1 MVRFVRIIGSA
12 SIFKTA
18 GISNSVNAV
27 GAVHDHR
34 RPYRNQSVRTARIH
48 RSGRVGAL
56 VRAGCAVRV
65 SAGAGREAGIADAD
79 YEEAGALVVP
89 DRGSVFSDTDVIV
102 QVRGGGA
109 NPDSGMADVELLRE
123 GQVLIGFLEPLSAA
137 AEIRALAERRAT
149 ACAMELIPRTSRA
162 QSMDALSSQANIGGY
177 KAALMAAEYL
187 PKLFP
192 MMMTA
197 AGTITPAHVFVVGVG
212 VAGLQAISTCK
223 RLGAVIQAYDVRPA
237 VKEQV
242 QSVGARFVELELDTA
257 ESEGSGGYAQAMD
270 EQFYAK
276 QREMM
281 ARVVSENDVVIT
293 TAAVP
298 GKPAPVL
305 VTEDMVKSMNPG
317 SVVIDLAAER
327 GGNCEITE
335 PGKTVVKH
343 GVTLVGELNLPFDR
357 AFSCEPD
364 VLQQHRELPE
374 ADDQRRRAGRDRGR
388 RYRAGRDRYPRR
400 RDRQRNGSFRT

>member
-1 MVRFVRIIGSA
+1 MTIGVPPGTSPGERRV
-12 SIFKTA
+12 SIVPA
-18 GISNSVNAV
+18 G
-27 GAVHDHR
+27 
-34 RPYRNQSVRTARIH
+34 
-48 RSGRVGAL
+48 VGAL

-89 DRGSVFSDTDVIV
+89 DRGSVFSEADAIV

-137 AEIRALAERRAT
+137 AEIRALADRRAT

-343 GVTLVGELNLPFDR
+343 GVTLVGELNLPSTVPFHASQMYSNNIVNFLKLMINDGALDATVDDDIVQGATVTR
-357 AFSCEPD
+357 DGEIVNELVRS
-364 VLQQHRELPE
+364 VL
-374 ADDQRRRAGRDRGR
+374 DGTG
-388 RYRAGRDRYPRR
+388 
-400 RDRQRNGSFRT
+400 

>member
-1 MVRFVRIIGSA
+1 MTIGVPTETSPGERRVSIVPAGA
-12 SIFKTA
+12 S
-18 GISNSVNAV
+18 
-27 GAVHDHR
+27 
-34 RPYRNQSVRTARIH
+34 
-48 RSGRVGAL
+48 AL
-56 VRAGCAVRV
+56 VKTGCAVHV
-65 SAGAGREAGIADAD
+65 AAGAGREAGISDAD
-79 YEEAGALVVP
+79 YEAAGARVVP
-89 DRGSVFSDTDVIV
+89 ERASVFAEADVIA

-109 NPDSGMADVELLRE
+109 NPDSGMADIGQLRE
-123 GQVLIGFLEPLSAA
+123 GQLLVGFLEPLSAP
-137 AEIRALAERRAT
+137 AEIRALADRRAT
-149 ACAMELIPRTSRA
+149 ACAMEFIPRTSRA

-177 KAALMAAEYL
+177 KAALIAAEYL
-187 PKLFP
+187 PRLFP

-212 VAGLQAISTCK
+212 VAGLQAIATCK

-257 ESEGSGGYAQAMD
+257 DSEGSGGYAQAMD

-281 ARVVSENDVVIT
+281 ARVVAENDVVIT

-305 VTEDMVKSMNPG
+305 VTEDMVRSMRPG

-335 PGKTVVKH
+335 PGRTVVKH
-343 GVTLVGELNLPFDR
+343 GVTLVGEVNLPSTVPFHASQMYSNNIVNFLKLMIADG
-357 AFSCEPD
+357 ALDAD
-364 VLQQHRELPE
+364 VE
-374 ADDQRRRAGRDRGR
+374 DDIVQGATVTRGGEIVNEMVG
-388 RYRAGRDRYPRR
+388 ALLSDA
-400 RDRQRNGSFRT
+400 S

>member
-1 MVRFVRIIGSA
+1 MTIGVPTETSPGERRV
-12 SIFKTA
+12 SIVPA
-18 GISNSVNAV
+18 GVSN
-27 GAVHDHR
+27 
-34 RPYRNQSVRTARIH
+34 
-48 RSGRVGAL
+48 L
-56 VRAGCAVRV
+56 VKAGCAVRV
-65 SAGAGREAGIADAD
+65 SAGAGREAGISDAE
-79 YEEAGALVVP
+79 YEEAGATVVQE
-89 DRGSVFSDTDVIV
+89 RGSVFDESDVIV

-109 NPDSGMADVELLRE
+109 NPDSGMADVERLRE
-123 GQVLIGFLEPLSAA
+123 GQVLISFLEPLSAP
-137 AEIRALAERRAT
+137 AEIKALSNRRVT
-149 ACAMELIPRTSRA
+149 ACAMEFIPRTSRA

-177 KAALMAAEYL
+177 KAALVAAEYL
-187 PKLFP
+187 PRLFP

-197 AGTITPAHVFVVGVG
+197 AGTITPAHIFVVGVG
-212 VAGLQAISTCK
+212 VAGLQAIATCK

-257 ESEGSGGYAQAMD
+257 DSEGSGGYAQAMD

-305 VTEDMVKSMNPG
+305 VTEDMIKSMRPG

-335 PGKTVVKH
+335 PGRTVVKH
-343 GVTLVGELNLPFDR
+343 GVTLVGEVNLPSTVPFHASQMYSNNIVNFLKLMINDGTL
-357 AFSCEPD
+357 D
-364 VLQQHRELPE
+364 VGIDDDIVQGATVTRDGEIVNEQVSALLTE
-374 ADDQRRRAGRDRGR
+374 AG
-388 RYRAGRDRYPRR
+388 
-400 RDRQRNGSFRT
+400 

>member
-1 MVRFVRIIGSA
+1 MTIGVPTETSPGERRVSIVPAGA
-12 SIFKTA
+12 S
-18 GISNSVNAV
+18 
-27 GAVHDHR
+27 
-34 RPYRNQSVRTARIH
+34 
-48 RSGRVGAL
+48 AL
-56 VRAGCAVRV
+56 VKTGCAVHV
-65 SAGAGREAGIADAD
+65 AADAGREAGISDAD
-79 YEEAGALVVP
+79 YEAAGARVVP
-89 DRGSVFSDTDVIV
+89 ERASVFAEADVIA

-109 NPDSGMADVELLRE
+109 NPDSGMADIGQLRE
-123 GQVLIGFLEPLSAA
+123 GQLLVGFLEPLSAP
-137 AEIRALAERRAT
+137 AEIKALAERRVT
-149 ACAMELIPRTSRA
+149 ACAMEFIPRTSRA

-187 PKLFP
+187 PRLFP

-212 VAGLQAISTCK
+212 VAGLQAIATCK

-257 ESEGSGGYAQAMD
+257 DSEGSGGYAQAMD

-281 ARVVSENDVVIT
+281 ARVVAENDVVIT

-305 VTEDMVKSMNPG
+305 VTEDMVRSMRPG

-327 GGNCEITE
+327 GGNCEATE
-335 PGKTVVKH
+335 PGRTVVKH
-343 GVTLVGELNLPFDR
+343 GVTLVGEVNLPSTVPFHASQMYSNNIVNFLKLMIDDG
-357 AFSCEPD
+357 ALDTD
-364 VLQQHRELPE
+364 V
-374 ADDQRRRAGRDRGR
+374 DDDIVQGATVTRGGEIVNEMVG
-388 RYRAGRDRYPRR
+388 ALLD
-400 RDRQRNGSFRT
+400 GSG

>member
-1 MVRFVRIIGSA
+1 MTIGVPTETCPGERRV
-12 SIFKTA
+12 SIVPA
-18 GISNSVNAV
+18 GVA
-27 GAVHDHR
+27 
-34 RPYRNQSVRTARIH
+34 
-48 RSGRVGAL
+48 AL

-65 SAGAGREAGIADAD
+65 SAGAGREAGFADAA
-79 YEEAGALVVP
+79 YEEAGALVVTE
-89 DRGSVFSDTDVIV
+89 RESVLEAADVV
-102 QVRGGGA
+102 ALVRGGGA
-109 NPDSGMADVELLRE
+109 NPDSGMADVERMRE

-137 AEIRALAERRAT
+137 AEIRALSDRRAT

-177 KAALMAAEYL
+177 KAALIAAEYL

-212 VAGLQAISTCK
+212 VAGLQAIATCK

-305 VTEDMVKSMNPG
+305 VTEDMIRSMRPG

-343 GVTLVGELNLPFDR
+343 GVTLVGELNLPSTVPYHASQMYSNNIVNFLKLMINDG
-357 AFSCEPD
+357 ALD
-364 VLQQHRELPE
+364 ANV
-374 ADDQRRRAGRDRGR
+374 DDDIVRG
-388 RYRAGRDRYPRR
+388 ATVT
-400 RDRQRNGSFRT
+400 RNGEIVNELVRSVLDGTG

>member
-1 MVRFVRIIGSA
+1 MTIGVPNETCPGERRV
-12 SIFKTA
+12 SIVPA
-18 GISNSVNAV
+18 G
-27 GAVHDHR
+27 
-34 RPYRNQSVRTARIH
+34 
-48 RSGRVGAL
+48 VGAL

-79 YEEAGALVVP
+79 YEAAGALLVP
-89 DRGSVFSDTDVIV
+89 ERESVFAEADVIV

-123 GQVLIGFLEPLSAA
+123 GQVLTGFLEPLSAA
-137 AEIRALAERRAT
+137 AEIRALADRRAT

-212 VAGLQAISTCK
+212 VAGLQAIATCK

-305 VTEDMVKSMNPG
+305 VTEDMIKSMKPG

-343 GVTLVGELNLPFDR
+343 GVTLVGELNLPSTVPFHASQMYSNNIVNFLKLMINDGALDANVDDDIVQGATVTR
-357 AFSCEPD
+357 DGEIVNEVVRS
-364 VLQQHRELPE
+364 VL
-374 ADDQRRRAGRDRGR
+374 DGTG
-388 RYRAGRDRYPRR
+388 
-400 RDRQRNGSFRT
+400 

>member
-1 MVRFVRIIGSA
+1 MTIGVPTETSPGERRV
-12 SIFKTA
+12 SIVPA
-18 GISNSVNAV
+18 GVS
-27 GAVHDHR
+27 
-34 RPYRNQSVRTARIH
+34 
-48 RSGRVGAL
+48 AL

-137 AEIRALAERRAT
+137 AEIRALAERRTT

-343 GVTLVGELNLPFDR
+343 GVTLVGELNLPSTVPFHASQMYSNNIVNFLKLMINDGALDATVDDDIVQGATVTR
-357 AFSCEPD
+357 DGEIVNEMVRS
-364 VLQQHRELPE
+364 VL
-374 ADDQRRRAGRDRGR
+374 DGTG
-388 RYRAGRDRYPRR
+388 
-400 RDRQRNGSFRT
+400 

>member
-1 MVRFVRIIGSA
+1 MTIGVPTETSPGERRV
-12 SIFKTA
+12 SIVPA
-18 GISNSVNAV
+18 G
-27 GAVHDHR
+27 
-34 RPYRNQSVRTARIH
+34 
-48 RSGRVGAL
+48 VGAL

-89 DRGSVFSDTDVIV
+89 DRGSVFSEADAIV

-109 NPDSGMADVELLRE
+109 NPDSGMADVELLRG
-123 GQVLIGFLEPLSAA
+123 GQVLIGFLEPLSAS
-137 AEIRALAERRAT
+137 AEIQALADRRAT

-343 GVTLVGELNLPFDR
+343 GVTLVGELNLPSTVPFHASQMYSNNIVNFLKLMINDGALDATVDDDIVQGATVTR
-357 AFSCEPD
+357 DGEIVNELVRS
-364 VLQQHRELPE
+364 VL
-374 ADDQRRRAGRDRGR
+374 DGTG
-388 RYRAGRDRYPRR
+388 
-400 RDRQRNGSFRT
+400 

>member
-1 MVRFVRIIGSA
+1 MTIGVPAENSPGERRV
-12 SIFKTA
+12 SIVPA
-18 GISNSVNAV
+18 GVA
-27 GAVHDHR
+27 
-34 RPYRNQSVRTARIH
+34 
-48 RSGRVGAL
+48 AL
-56 VRAGCAVRV
+56 VKAGCAVQV
-65 SAGAGREAGIADAD
+65 SAGAGREAGISDGA
-79 YEEAGALVVP
+79 YEEAGARIVA
-89 DRGSVFSDTDVIV
+89 DRDAIFAEADAIV

-109 NPDSGMADVELLRE
+109 NPESGAADVERIRE
-123 GQVLIGFLEPLSAA
+123 GQLLVGFLEPLSAP
-137 AEIRALAERRAT
+137 AEIKALSDRRAT
-149 ACAMELIPRTSRA
+149 ACAMEFIPRTSRA

-212 VAGLQAISTCK
+212 VAGLQAIATCK

-257 ESEGSGGYAQAMD
+257 DSEGSGGYAQAMD

-281 ARVVSENDVVIT
+281 ARVVAENDVVIT

-305 VTEDMVKSMNPG
+305 VTEDMVKSMRPG

-343 GVTLVGELNLPFDR
+343 GVTLVGEMNIPSSVPYHASQMYSNNIVNFLKLMINDGDLDTG
-357 AFSCEPD
+357 
-364 VLQQHRELPE
+364 V
-374 ADDQRRRAGRDRGR
+374 DDDIVQGATVT
-388 RYRAGRDRYPRR
+388 
-400 RDRQRNGSFRT
+400 RNGEIVNEQVSALLAGSA

>member
-1 MVRFVRIIGSA
+1 MTIGVPTETSPGERRV
-12 SIFKTA
+12 SIVPA
-18 GISNSVNAV
+18 GA
-27 GAVHDHR
+27 A
-34 RPYRNQSVRTARIH
+34 
-48 RSGRVGAL
+48 AL
-56 VRAGCAVRV
+56 VKAGCAVQV
-65 SAGAGREAGIADAD
+65 AAGAGREAGISDAD
-79 YEEAGALVVP
+79 YEEAGATVVQE
-89 DRGSVFSDTDVIV
+89 RGSVFDEADVIV

-109 NPDSGMADVELLRE
+109 NPDSGMADVERLRE
-123 GQVLIGFLEPLSAA
+123 GQVLIGFLEPLSAP
-137 AEIRALAERRAT
+137 AEIKALSNRRTT
-149 ACAMELIPRTSRA
+149 ACAMEFIPRTSRA

-177 KAALMAAEYL
+177 KAALVAAEYL
-187 PKLFP
+187 PRLFP

-212 VAGLQAISTCK
+212 VAGLQAIATCK

-257 ESEGSGGYAQAMD
+257 DSEGSGGYAQAMD

-305 VTEDMVKSMNPG
+305 VTEDMIKSMRPG

-335 PGKTVVKH
+335 PGRTVVKH
-343 GVTLVGELNLPFDR
+343 GVTLVGEVNLPSTVPFHASQMYSNNIVNFLKLMINDG
-357 AFSCEPD
+357 ALD
-364 VLQQHRELPE
+364 VGIDDDIVQGATVTRDGEIVNEQVSALLSE
-374 ADDQRRRAGRDRGR
+374 AG
-388 RYRAGRDRYPRR
+388 
-400 RDRQRNGSFRT
+400 

>member
-1 MVRFVRIIGSA
+1 MTIGVPTETSPGERRV
-12 SIFKTA
+12 SIVPA
-18 GISNSVNAV
+18 G
-27 GAVHDHR
+27 
-34 RPYRNQSVRTARIH
+34 
-48 RSGRVGAL
+48 VGAL

-89 DRGSVFSDTDVIV
+89 DRGSVFSEADAIV

-137 AEIRALAERRAT
+137 AEIRALADRRAT
-149 ACAMELIPRTSRA
+149 ACSMELNPRTSRA

-343 GVTLVGELNLPFDR
+343 GVTLVGELNLPSTVPFHASQMYSNNIVNFLKLMINDGALDATVDDDIVQGATVTR
-357 AFSCEPD
+357 DGEIVNELVRS
-364 VLQQHRELPE
+364 VL
-374 ADDQRRRAGRDRGR
+374 DGTG
-388 RYRAGRDRYPRR
+388 
-400 RDRQRNGSFRT
+400 

>member
-1 MVRFVRIIGSA
+1 MTIGVPTETSPGERRV
-12 SIFKTA
+12 SIVPV
-18 GISNSVNAV
+18 GVSN
-27 GAVHDHR
+27 
-34 RPYRNQSVRTARIH
+34 
-48 RSGRVGAL
+48 L
-56 VRAGCAVRV
+56 VKAGCAVRV
-65 SAGAGREAGIADAD
+65 AAGAGREAGISDAD
-79 YEEAGALVVP
+79 YEEAGATVVQE
-89 DRGSVFSDTDVIV
+89 RGSVFDESDVIV

-109 NPDSGMADVELLRE
+109 NPDSGMADVERLRE
-123 GQVLIGFLEPLSAA
+123 GQALIGFLEPLSAP
-137 AEIRALAERRAT
+137 AEIKALSNRRVT
-149 ACAMELIPRTSRA
+149 ACAMEFIPRTSRA

-177 KAALMAAEYL
+177 KAALVAAEYL
-187 PKLFP
+187 PRLFP

-212 VAGLQAISTCK
+212 VAGLQAIATCK

-257 ESEGSGGYAQAMD
+257 DSEGSGGYAQAMD

-305 VTEDMVKSMNPG
+305 VTEDMIKSMRPG

-335 PGKTVVKH
+335 PGRTVVKH
-343 GVTLVGELNLPFDR
+343 GVTLVGEVNLPSTVPFHASQMYSNNIVNFLKLMINDG
-357 AFSCEPD
+357 ALD
-364 VLQQHRELPE
+364 VGIDDDIVQGATVTRDGEIVNEQVSALLSE
-374 ADDQRRRAGRDRGR
+374 AR
-388 RYRAGRDRYPRR
+388 
-400 RDRQRNGSFRT
+400 

>member
-1 MVRFVRIIGSA
+1 MTIGVPTETCPGERRV
-12 SIFKTA
+12 SIVPA
-18 GISNSVNAV
+18 GVV
-27 GAVHDHR
+27 
-34 RPYRNQSVRTARIH
+34 
-48 RSGRVGAL
+48 AL
-56 VRAGCAVRV
+56 VRAGCAVQV
-65 SAGAGREAGIADAD
+65 STGAGREAGIADAS
-79 YEEAGALVVP
+79 YEEAGATVVP
-89 DRGSVFSDTDVIV
+89 ERQSVFAEADVIV

-123 GQVLIGFLEPLSAA
+123 GQVLIGFLEPLSAD
-137 AEIRALAERRAT
+137 AEIRALADRRAT

-212 VAGLQAISTCK
+212 VAGLQAIATCK

-305 VTEDMVKSMNPG
+305 VTEDMVKLMNPG

-327 GGNCEITE
+327 GETARSRN
-335 PGKTVVKH
+335 
-343 GVTLVGELNLPFDR
+343 R
-357 AFSCEPD
+357 ARPSSST
-364 VLQQHRELPE
+364 
-374 ADDQRRRAGRDRGR
+374 A
-388 RYRAGRDRYPRR
+388 
-400 RDRQRNGSFRT
+400 

>member
-1 MVRFVRIIGSA
+1 MTIGVPNETCPGERRV
-12 SIFKTA
+12 SIVPA
-18 GISNSVNAV
+18 G
-27 GAVHDHR
+27 
-34 RPYRNQSVRTARIH
+34 
-48 RSGRVGAL
+48 VGAL

-65 SAGAGREAGIADAD
+65 SAGAGREAGIADAS
-79 YEEAGALVVP
+79 YEEAGAVVVP
-89 DRGSVFSDTDVIV
+89 ERGSLFAEADVIV

-137 AEIRALAERRAT
+137 AEIRSLADRRAIS
-149 ACAMELIPRTSRA
+149 CAMELIPRTSRA

-187 PKLFP
+187 PRLFP

-212 VAGLQAISTCK
+212 VAGLQAIATCK

-305 VTEDMVKSMNPG
+305 VTEDMIKSMNPG

-343 GVTLVGELNLPFDR
+343 GVTLVGELNLPSTVPFHASQMYSNNIVNFLKLMINDGALDATVDDDIVQGATVTR
-357 AFSCEPD
+357 DGEIVNELVRS
-364 VLQQHRELPE
+364 VL
-374 ADDQRRRAGRDRGR
+374 DGTG
-388 RYRAGRDRYPRR
+388 
-400 RDRQRNGSFRT
+400 

>member
-1 MVRFVRIIGSA
+1 MTIGVPTETSPGERRV
-12 SIFKTA
+12 SIVPA
-18 GISNSVNAV
+18 GVA
-27 GAVHDHR
+27 
-34 RPYRNQSVRTARIH
+34 
-48 RSGRVGAL
+48 AL
-56 VRAGCAVRV
+56 VKAGCAVRV
-65 SAGAGREAGIADAD
+65 AAGAGREAGIPDAD
-79 YEEAGALVVP
+79 YEAAGAAVLQE
-89 DRGSVFSDTDVIV
+89 RGSVFDGSDAIA

-109 NPDSGMADVELLRE
+109 NPDSGMEDVARLSGEQLL
-123 GQVLIGFLEPLSAA
+123 VGFLEPLSAP
-137 AEIRALAERRAT
+137 AEIKAMADRRAT
-149 ACAMELIPRTSRA
+149 ACAMEFIPRTSRA

-177 KAALMAAEYL
+177 KAALMAAEFL

-212 VAGLQAISTCK
+212 VAGLQAIATCR

-257 ESEGSGGYAQAMD
+257 DSEGSGGYAQAMD

-305 VTEDMVKSMNPG
+305 VTEDMVRSMRPG

-335 PGKTVVKH
+335 PGRTVVKH
-343 GVTLVGELNLPFDR
+343 GVTLVGEVNLPSTVPFHASQMYSNNIVNFLKLMINDGALDAGIDDDIVQGATVARGGEIVNEQVR
-357 AFSCEPD
+357 ALLTDTP
-364 VLQQHRELPE
+364 
-374 ADDQRRRAGRDRGR
+374 
-388 RYRAGRDRYPRR
+388 
-400 RDRQRNGSFRT
+400 

>member
-1 MVRFVRIIGSA
+1 MTIGVPTETCPGERRV
-12 SIFKTA
+12 SIVPA
-18 GISNSVNAV
+18 G
-27 GAVHDHR
+27 
-34 RPYRNQSVRTARIH
+34 
-48 RSGRVGAL
+48 VGAL

-65 SAGAGREAGIADAD
+65 SAGAGREAGIEDAS
-79 YEEAGALVVP
+79 YEEAGALLVP
-89 DRGSVFSDTDVIV
+89 ERESLFAEADVIT

-109 NPDSGMADVELLRE
+109 NTDSGMADVELLRE

-137 AEIRALAERRAT
+137 AEIRALADRRAT

-212 VAGLQAISTCK
+212 VAGLQAIATCK

-305 VTEDMVKSMNPG
+305 VTEDMVKLMNPG

-343 GVTLVGELNLPFDR
+343 GVTLVGELNLPSTVPFHASQMYSNNIVNFLKLMINDG
-357 AFSCEPD
+357 ALD
-364 VLQQHRELPE
+364 ANV
-374 ADDQRRRAGRDRGR
+374 DDDIVQGATVT
-388 RYRAGRDRYPRR
+388 
-400 RDRQRNGSFRT
+400 RNGEIVNEMVRSVLDGTG

>member
-1 MVRFVRIIGSA
+1 MTIGVPTETCPGERRV
-12 SIFKTA
+12 SIVPA
-18 GISNSVNAV
+18 G
-27 GAVHDHR
+27 
-34 RPYRNQSVRTARIH
+34 
-48 RSGRVGAL
+48 VGAL
-56 VRAGCAVRV
+56 VRAGCAVQV
-65 SAGAGREAGIADAD
+65 SAGAGREAGIADAS
-79 YEEAGALVVP
+79 YEEAGAAVVP
-89 DRGSVFSDTDVIV
+89 ERQSVFAEADVIV

-123 GQVLIGFLEPLSAA
+123 GQVLIGFLEPLSAD

-212 VAGLQAISTCK
+212 VAGLQAIATCK

-305 VTEDMVKSMNPG
+305 VTEDMVKHMNPG

-343 GVTLVGELNLPFDR
+343 GVTLVGELNLPSTVPFHASQMYSNNIVNFLKLMISDGTLDAAVDDDIVQGATVTR
-357 AFSCEPD
+357 DGEIVNELVRS
-364 VLQQHRELPE
+364 VL
-374 ADDQRRRAGRDRGR
+374 DGTG
-388 RYRAGRDRYPRR
+388 
-400 RDRQRNGSFRT
+400 

>member
-1 MVRFVRIIGSA
+1 MTIGVPNETCPGERRVSMVP
-12 SIFKTA
+12 A
-18 GISNSVNAV
+18 GVA
-27 GAVHDHR
+27 
-34 RPYRNQSVRTARIH
+34 
-48 RSGRVGAL
+48 AL
-56 VRAGCAVRV
+56 ARAGCAVHV
-65 SAGAGREAGIADAD
+65 SAGAGREAGISDAS
-79 YEEAGALVVP
+79 YEEAGALVAP
-89 DRGSVFSDTDVIV
+89 DRESVFEAADVIA

-109 NPDSGMADVELLRE
+109 NPDSGMADVERLRE
-123 GQVLIGFLEPLSAA
+123 GQVLIGFLEPLSAT
-137 AEIRALAERRAT
+137 AEIRALADRHAT

-343 GVTLVGELNLPFDR
+343 GVTLVGELNLPSTVPFHASQMYSNNIVNFLKLMINDGALDATVDDDIVQGATVTR
-357 AFSCEPD
+357 DGEIVNEMVRS
-364 VLQQHRELPE
+364 VL
-374 ADDQRRRAGRDRGR
+374 DGTG
-388 RYRAGRDRYPRR
+388 
-400 RDRQRNGSFRT
+400 

>member
-1 MVRFVRIIGSA
+1 MTIGVPNETCPGERRVSMVP
-12 SIFKTA
+12 A
-18 GISNSVNAV
+18 GVA
-27 GAVHDHR
+27 
-34 RPYRNQSVRTARIH
+34 
-48 RSGRVGAL
+48 AL
-56 VRAGCAVRV
+56 ARAGCAVHV
-65 SAGAGREAGIADAD
+65 SAGAGREAGIADAS
-79 YEEAGALVVP
+79 YEEAGALVAP
-89 DRGSVFSDTDVIV
+89 DRESVFEAADVIA

-137 AEIRALAERRAT
+137 AEIRALADRRAT

-343 GVTLVGELNLPFDR
+343 GVTLVGELNLPSTVPFHASQMYSNNIVNFLKLMINDGALDATVDDDIVQGATVTR
-357 AFSCEPD
+357 DGEIVNEMVRS
-364 VLQQHRELPE
+364 VL
-374 ADDQRRRAGRDRGR
+374 DGTG
-388 RYRAGRDRYPRR
+388 
-400 RDRQRNGSFRT
+400 

>member
-1 MVRFVRIIGSA
+1 MTIGVPTETSPGERRV
-12 SIFKTA
+12 SI
-18 GISNSVNAV
+18 VPV
-27 GAVHDHR
+27 GA
-34 RPYRNQSVRTARIH
+34 A
-48 RSGRVGAL
+48 AL
-56 VRAGCAVRV
+56 VKAGCAVLV
-65 SAGAGREAGIADAD
+65 SAGAGREAGISDAD
-79 YEEAGALVVP
+79 YEEAGATVVQE
-89 DRGSVFSDTDVIV
+89 RGSVFDEADVIV

-109 NPDSGMADVELLRE
+109 NPDSGMADVERLRE
-123 GQVLIGFLEPLSAA
+123 GQVLIGFLEPLSAP
-137 AEIRALAERRAT
+137 AEIKALSNRRAT
-149 ACAMELIPRTSRA
+149 ACAMEFIPRTSRA

-177 KAALMAAEYL
+177 KAALVAAEYL
-187 PKLFP
+187 PRLFP

-212 VAGLQAISTCK
+212 VAGLQAIATCK

-257 ESEGSGGYAQAMD
+257 DSEGSGGYAQAMD

-305 VTEDMVKSMNPG
+305 VTEDMIKSMRSG

-335 PGKTVVKH
+335 PGRTVVKH
-343 GVTLVGELNLPFDR
+343 GVTLVGEVNLPSTVPFHASQMYSNNIVNFLKLMINDG
-357 AFSCEPD
+357 ALD
-364 VLQQHRELPE
+364 VGIDDDIVQGATVTRDGEIVNEQVSALLSE
-374 ADDQRRRAGRDRGR
+374 AG
-388 RYRAGRDRYPRR
+388 
-400 RDRQRNGSFRT
+400 

>member
-1 MVRFVRIIGSA
+1 MTIGVPTETSPGERRV
-12 SIFKTA
+12 SIVPT
-18 GISNSVNAV
+18 GVV
-27 GAVHDHR
+27 
-34 RPYRNQSVRTARIH
+34 
-48 RSGRVGAL
+48 AL
-56 VRAGCAVRV
+56 VRAGCAVHV
-65 SAGAGREAGIADAD
+65 SAGAGREAGFSDAA
-79 YEEAGALVVP
+79 YEEAGATVVQE
-89 DRGSVFSDTDVIV
+89 RGSVFDESDVIV

-109 NPDSGMADVELLRE
+109 NPDSGMADVERLRE
-123 GQVLIGFLEPLSAA
+123 GQVLIGFLEPLSAP
-137 AEIRALAERRAT
+137 AEIKALSNRRAT
-149 ACAMELIPRTSRA
+149 ACAMEFIPRTSRA

-177 KAALMAAEYL
+177 KAALVAAEYL
-187 PKLFP
+187 PRLFP

-212 VAGLQAISTCK
+212 VAGLQAIATCK

-257 ESEGSGGYAQAMD
+257 DSEGSGGYAQAMD

-305 VTEDMVKSMNPG
+305 VTEDMIKSMKPG

-335 PGKTVVKH
+335 PGRTVVKH
-343 GVTLVGELNLPFDR
+343 GVTLVGEVNLPSTVPFHASQMYSNNIVNFLKLMINDG
-357 AFSCEPD
+357 ALD
-364 VLQQHRELPE
+364 VGIDDDIVQGATVTRDGEIVNEQVSALLSE
-374 ADDQRRRAGRDRGR
+374 AG
-388 RYRAGRDRYPRR
+388 
-400 RDRQRNGSFRT
+400 

>member
-1 MVRFVRIIGSA
+1 MTIGVPNETSPGERRV
-12 SIFKTA
+12 SIVPA
-18 GISNSVNAV
+18 GVSN
-27 GAVHDHR
+27 
-34 RPYRNQSVRTARIH
+34 
-48 RSGRVGAL
+48 L
-56 VRAGCAVRV
+56 VKAGCTVRV
-65 SAGAGREAGIADAD
+65 SAGAGREAGISDAD
-79 YEEAGALVVP
+79 FEEAGATVVQE
-89 DRGSVFSDTDVIV
+89 RGSVFDESDVIV

-109 NPDSGMADVELLRE
+109 NPDSGMADVERLRE
-123 GQVLIGFLEPLSAA
+123 EQALIGFLEPLSAP
-137 AEIRALAERRAT
+137 AEIKALSNRRVT
-149 ACAMELIPRTSRA
+149 ACAMEFIPRTSRA

-177 KAALMAAEYL
+177 KAALVAAEYL
-187 PKLFP
+187 PRLFP

-212 VAGLQAISTCK
+212 VAGLQAIATCK

-257 ESEGSGGYAQAMD
+257 DSEGSGGYAQAMD

-305 VTEDMVKSMNPG
+305 VTEDMIKSMRSG

-335 PGKTVVKH
+335 PGMTVVKH
-343 GVTLVGELNLPFDR
+343 GVTLVGEVNLPSTVPFHASQMYSNNIVNFLKLMINDG
-357 AFSCEPD
+357 ALD
-364 VLQQHRELPE
+364 VGI
-374 ADDQRRRAGRDRGR
+374 DDDIVQGATVTRDGEIVNEQVS
-388 RYRAGRDRYPRR
+388 ALLSESG
-400 RDRQRNGSFRT
+400 

>member
-1 MVRFVRIIGSA
+1 MTIGVPIETCPGERRV
-12 SIFKTA
+12 SIVPA
-18 GISNSVNAV
+18 GVA
-27 GAVHDHR
+27 
-34 RPYRNQSVRTARIH
+34 
-48 RSGRVGAL
+48 AL
-56 VRAGCAVRV
+56 VRSGCAVHV
-65 SAGAGREAGIADAD
+65 SAGAGGEAGFTDAS

-89 DRGSVFSDTDVIV
+89 ERASVFAEADVIA

-109 NPDSGMADVELLRE
+109 NPESGMADIEQLRE
-123 GQVLIGFLEPLSAA
+123 GQLLAGFLEPLSAP
-137 AEIRALAERRAT
+137 AEVKALSVRGTT
-149 ACAMELIPRTSRA
+149 ACAMEFIPRTSRA

-212 VAGLQAISTCK
+212 VAGLQAIATCK

-242 QSVGARFVELELDTA
+242 QSVGARFVELELDTSD
-257 ESEGSGGYAQAMD
+257 SEGSGGYAQAMD
-270 EQFYAK
+270 ERFYAK

-305 VTEDMVKSMNPG
+305 VTEDMIKSMKAG

-335 PGKTVVKH
+335 PGRTVVKH
-343 GVTLVGELNLPFDR
+343 GVTLVGELNLPSTVPFHASQMYSNNIVNFLKLMIDDGVLD
-357 AFSCEPD
+357 AD
-364 VLQQHRELPE
+364 V
-374 ADDQRRRAGRDRGR
+374 DDDIVQGATVT
-388 RYRAGRDRYPRR
+388 
-400 RDRQRNGSFRT
+400 RNGEIVNEQVSALLDGTG

>member
-1 MVRFVRIIGSA
+1 MTIGVPTETSPGERRV
-12 SIFKTA
+12 SI
-18 GISNSVNAV
+18 VPV
-27 GAVHDHR
+27 GA
-34 RPYRNQSVRTARIH
+34 A
-48 RSGRVGAL
+48 AL
-56 VRAGCAVRV
+56 VKAGCAVLV
-65 SAGAGREAGIADAD
+65 SAGAGREAGISDAD
-79 YEEAGALVVP
+79 YEEAGATVVQE
-89 DRGSVFSDTDVIV
+89 RGSVFDEADVIV

-109 NPDSGMADVELLRE
+109 NPDSGMADVERLRE
-123 GQVLIGFLEPLSAA
+123 GQVLIGFLEPLSAP
-137 AEIRALAERRAT
+137 AEIKALSNRRAT
-149 ACAMELIPRTSRA
+149 ACAMEFIPRTSRA

-177 KAALMAAEYL
+177 KAALVAAEYL
-187 PKLFP
+187 PRLFP

-212 VAGLQAISTCK
+212 VAGLQAIATCK

-257 ESEGSGGYAQAMD
+257 DSEGSGGYAQAMD

-305 VTEDMVKSMNPG
+305 VTEDMIKSMRPG

-335 PGKTVVKH
+335 PGRTVVKH
-343 GVTLVGELNLPFDR
+343 GVTLVGEVNLPSTVPFHASQMYSNNIVNFLKLMINDG
-357 AFSCEPD
+357 ALD
-364 VLQQHRELPE
+364 VGIDDDIVQGATVTRDGEIVNEQVSALLSE
-374 ADDQRRRAGRDRGR
+374 AG
-388 RYRAGRDRYPRR
+388 
-400 RDRQRNGSFRT
+400 

>member
-1 MVRFVRIIGSA
+1 MTIGVPTETSPGERRV
-12 SIFKTA
+12 SIVPA
-18 GISNSVNAV
+18 G
-27 GAVHDHR
+27 
-34 RPYRNQSVRTARIH
+34 
-48 RSGRVGAL
+48 VGAL

-89 DRGSVFSDTDVIV
+89 DRGSVFSEADAIV

-137 AEIRALAERRAT
+137 AEIRALADRRAT
-149 ACAMELIPRTSRA
+149 ACAKELIPRTSRA

-343 GVTLVGELNLPFDR
+343 GVTLVGELNLPSTVPFHASQMYSNNIVNFLKLMINDGALDATVDDDIVQGATVTR
-357 AFSCEPD
+357 DGEIVNELVRS
-364 VLQQHRELPE
+364 VL
-374 ADDQRRRAGRDRGR
+374 DGTG
-388 RYRAGRDRYPRR
+388 
-400 RDRQRNGSFRT
+400 

>member
-1 MVRFVRIIGSA
+1 MTIGVPNETSPGERRV
-12 SIFKTA
+12 SIVPA
-18 GISNSVNAV
+18 GA
-27 GAVHDHR
+27 A
-34 RPYRNQSVRTARIH
+34 
-48 RSGRVGAL
+48 AL
-56 VRAGCAVRV
+56 VKAGCAVRV
-65 SAGAGREAGIADAD
+65 SAGAGREAGISDAD
-79 YEEAGALVVP
+79 YEEAGATVVQE
-89 DRGSVFSDTDVIV
+89 RGSVFDESDVIV

-109 NPDSGMADVELLRE
+109 NPDSGMADVERLRE
-123 GQVLIGFLEPLSAA
+123 GQVLIGFLEPLSAP
-137 AEIRALAERRAT
+137 AEIKALSNRRAT
-149 ACAMELIPRTSRA
+149 ACAMEFIPRTSRA

-177 KAALMAAEYL
+177 KAALVAAEYL
-187 PKLFP
+187 PRLFP

-212 VAGLQAISTCK
+212 VAGLQAIATCK

-257 ESEGSGGYAQAMD
+257 DSEGSGGYAQAMD

-305 VTEDMVKSMNPG
+305 VTEDMIKSMRPG

-335 PGKTVVKH
+335 PGRTVVKH
-343 GVTLVGELNLPFDR
+343 GVTLVGEVNLPSTVPFHASQMYSNNIVNFLKLMINDG
-357 AFSCEPD
+357 ALD
-364 VLQQHRELPE
+364 VGIDDDIVQGATVTRDGEIVNEQVSALLSE
-374 ADDQRRRAGRDRGR
+374 AG
-388 RYRAGRDRYPRR
+388 
-400 RDRQRNGSFRT
+400 

>member
-1 MVRFVRIIGSA
+1 MTIGVPVE
-12 SIFKTA
+12 TCP
-18 GISNSVNAV
+18 GE
-27 GAVHDHR
+27 R
-34 RPYRNQSVRTARIH
+34 
-48 RSGRVGAL
+48 
-56 VRAGCAVRV
+56 RV
-65 SAGAGREAGIADAD
+65 SIVPAGVANLVKTGCTVHVSTGAGREAGFPDAV
-79 YEEAGALVVP
+79 YEEAGALIVP
-89 DRGSVFSDTDVIV
+89 DRASVFENTDVV
-102 QVRGGGA
+102 AQVRGGGA
-109 NPDSGMADVELLRE
+109 NPESGMSDVARFCE
-123 GQVLIGFLEPLSAA
+123 GQLLVGFLEPLSAP
-137 AEIRALAERRAT
+137 AEIKALSDRRAI
-149 ACAMELIPRTSRA
+149 ACAMEFIPRTSRA

-177 KAALMAAEYL
+177 KAALIAAEYL

-212 VAGLQAISTCK
+212 VAGLQAIATCK

-257 ESEGSGGYAQAMD
+257 DSEGSGGYAQAMD
-270 EQFYAK
+270 EKFYAK

-293 TAAVP
+293 TAAIP
-298 GKPAPVL
+298 GKQAPVL
-305 VTEDMVKSMNPG
+305 VTEDMVKSMRPG

-343 GVTLVGELNLPFDR
+343 GVTLVGEFNIPSTVPFHASQMYSNNIVNFLKLMINEGALETDI
-357 AFSCEPD
+357 
-364 VLQQHRELPE
+364 
-374 ADDQRRRAGRDRGR
+374 DDDIVQGATVTRGGEIVNEQVS
-388 RYRAGRDRYPRR
+388 ALLSGT
-400 RDRQRNGSFRT
+400 G

>member
-1 MVRFVRIIGSA
+1 MTIGVPTETSPGERRV
-12 SIFKTA
+12 SIVPA
-18 GISNSVNAV
+18 GVSN
-27 GAVHDHR
+27 
-34 RPYRNQSVRTARIH
+34 
-48 RSGRVGAL
+48 L
-56 VRAGCAVRV
+56 VKAGCAVRV
-65 SAGAGREAGIADAD
+65 SAGAGREAGISDAD
-79 YEEAGALVVP
+79 YEEAGATVVQE
-89 DRGSVFSDTDVIV
+89 RGSVFDESDVIV

-109 NPDSGMADVELLRE
+109 NPDSGMADVERLRE
-123 GQVLIGFLEPLSAA
+123 GQVLIGFLEPLSAPS
-137 AEIRALAERRAT
+137 EIKALSDRRAT
-149 ACAMELIPRTSRA
+149 ACAMEFIPRTSRA

-177 KAALMAAEYL
+177 KAALVAAEYL
-187 PKLFP
+187 PRLFP

-212 VAGLQAISTCK
+212 VAGLQAIATCK

-257 ESEGSGGYAQAMD
+257 DSEGSGGYAQAMD

-305 VTEDMVKSMNPG
+305 VTEDMIKSMQPG

-335 PGKTVVKH
+335 PGRTVVKH
-343 GVTLVGELNLPFDR
+343 GVTLVGEVNLPSTVPFHASQMYSNNIVNFLKLMINDG
-357 AFSCEPD
+357 ALD
-364 VLQQHRELPE
+364 VGVDDDIVQGATVTRDGEIVNEQVSALLSE
-374 ADDQRRRAGRDRGR
+374 AG
-388 RYRAGRDRYPRR
+388 
-400 RDRQRNGSFRT
+400 

>member
-1 MVRFVRIIGSA
+1 MTIGVPTETSPGERRV
-12 SIFKTA
+12 SIVPA
-18 GISNSVNAV
+18 GAAV
-27 GAVHDHR
+27 
-34 RPYRNQSVRTARIH
+34 
-48 RSGRVGAL
+48 L
-56 VRAGCAVRV
+56 VKAGCAVRV
-65 SAGAGREAGIADAD
+65 AAGAGREAGISDAD
-79 YEEAGALVVP
+79 YEEAGATVVQE
-89 DRGSVFSDTDVIV
+89 RESVFDEADVIV

-109 NPDSGMADVELLRE
+109 NPDSGMADVERLRE
-123 GQVLIGFLEPLSAA
+123 GQVLIGFLEPLSAP
-137 AEIRALAERRAT
+137 AEIKALSNRRAT
-149 ACAMELIPRTSRA
+149 ACAMEFIPRTSRA

-177 KAALMAAEYL
+177 KAALVAAEYL
-187 PKLFP
+187 PRLFP

-212 VAGLQAISTCK
+212 VAGLQAIATCK

-257 ESEGSGGYAQAMD
+257 DSEGSGGYAQAMD

-305 VTEDMVKSMNPG
+305 VTEDMVKSMRPG

-335 PGKTVVKH
+335 PGRTVVKH
-343 GVTLVGELNLPFDR
+343 GVTLVGEVNLPSTVPFHASQMYSNNIVNFLKLMINDG
-357 AFSCEPD
+357 ALD
-364 VLQQHRELPE
+364 VGIDDDIVQGATVTRDGEIVNEQVSALLSE
-374 ADDQRRRAGRDRGR
+374 AG
-388 RYRAGRDRYPRR
+388 
-400 RDRQRNGSFRT
+400 

>member
-1 MVRFVRIIGSA
+1 MTIGVPNETCPGERRV
-12 SIFKTA
+12 SIVPA
-18 GISNSVNAV
+18 G
-27 GAVHDHR
+27 
-34 RPYRNQSVRTARIH
+34 
-48 RSGRVGAL
+48 VGAL

-79 YEEAGALVVP
+79 YEAAGALLVP
-89 DRGSVFSDTDVIV
+89 ERESVFAEADVIV

-109 NPDSGMADVELLRE
+109 NTVSGMADVELLRE
-123 GQVLIGFLEPLSAA
+123 GQVLTGFLEPLSAA
-137 AEIRALAERRAT
+137 AEIRALADRRAT

-212 VAGLQAISTCK
+212 VAGLQAIATCK

-305 VTEDMVKSMNPG
+305 VTEDMIKSMKPG

-343 GVTLVGELNLPFDR
+343 GVTLVGELNLPSTVPFHASQMYSNNIVNFLKLMINDGALDANVDDDIVQGATVTR
-357 AFSCEPD
+357 DGEIVNEMVRS
-364 VLQQHRELPE
+364 VL
-374 ADDQRRRAGRDRGR
+374 DGTG
-388 RYRAGRDRYPRR
+388 
-400 RDRQRNGSFRT
+400 